1 MEYSDYLSLREDI
14 LAWLKPRLKDSRYQH
29 TLRVEQLSVS
39 LARLYAPD
47 DYQSA
52 SIAALL
58 HDNAKN
64 LCLEKQLK
72 LCDRYYPNMGLTMD
86 YPSILHA
93 FAGAGEAKT
102 RYPEISDDIVNAICY
117 HTTGRPGMSTLEKI
131 IYCADYAEP
140 GRDLFPGLEETR
152 RRLTQDLDLGLIMIL
167 NQTAEYVVGRGKAIH
182 PLTIRTIRYYHDLIS
197 NHESEEQDG

>member
-14 LAWLKPRLKDSRYQH
+14 LSWLKPRLKESRYQH

-39 LARLYAPD
+39 LARLYAPK

-64 LCLEKQLK
+64 IALDKQLK
-72 LCDRYYPNMGLTMD
+72 LCEKYYPDMGLTMD

-102 RYPEISDDIVNAICY
+102 HYPEISDDIVNAICY

-131 IYCADYAEP
+131 LYLADFIEP
-140 GRDLFPGLEETR
+140 TRDFPGLEELRKLAYKDLNDAMALALSMSMGDLR
-152 RRLTQDLDLGLIMIL
+152 RREREVYKDTLEAYNWYCL
-167 NQTAEYVVGRGKAIH
+167 ER
-182 PLTIRTIRYYHDLIS
+182 
-197 NHESEEQDG
+197 E

>member
-1 MEYSDYLSLREDI
+1 MEYTDYLSFREDI
-14 LAWLKPRLKDSRYQH
+14 LSWLKPRLKDSRYQH

-39 LARLYAPD
+39 LARLYAPK
-47 DYQSA
+47 DYQNA

-64 LCLEKQLK
+64 LPLDKQLK
-72 LCDRYYPNMGLTMD
+72 LCDKYYPNMSLTMD

-93 FAGAGEAKT
+93 FAGAAEAKE
-102 RYPEISDDIVNAICY
+102 RYPELSDDIVNAICY

-152 RRLTQDLDLGLIMIL
+152 KRLMKDLDLGLIMIL

-182 PLTIRTIRYYHDLIS
+182 PLTIRTIRYYHDFIS
-197 NHESEEQDG
+197 NHEREE